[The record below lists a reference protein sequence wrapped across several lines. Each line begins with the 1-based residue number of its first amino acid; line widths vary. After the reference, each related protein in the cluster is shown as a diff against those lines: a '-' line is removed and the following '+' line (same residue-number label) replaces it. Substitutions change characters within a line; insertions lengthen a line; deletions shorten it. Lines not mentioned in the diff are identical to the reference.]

1 MTESSEVGALL
12 AAVTALRDRVDQ
24 AAFPLSVGGADEAR
38 SERRALL
45 AQLDD
50 YVIPRLVDIDAP
62 LLAVVGGSTGA
73 GKSTLVNSILARRVS
88 RSGVLRPTTRSCV
101 LVHHPDDERWF
112 TTPRI
117 LPNLNRISGH
127 EGEAGLE
134 DPSALRLVSV
144 DTLPPGVA
152 VLDAPDIDSVVA
164 ANRDLA
170 RQLLAAAD
178 LWVFVTTAARYAD
191 AVPWDLLRQSVER
204 GTSVSVVLDRV
215 PPGAE
220 REISAHLKD
229 MLVAEG
235 LRDAPVFTVTESAL
249 GSDGMLPDEQVAPLR
264 DWLARLGEDA
274 RARGVVVRRTLAGA
288 LDSMDRRVEG
298 LARASAEQVET
309 ASQLDDIVTS
319 AYGSALHEVSAGMS
333 DGRLLRGEVLARWQ
347 EFVGTGEFLK
357 QIEVGFGRLRDRI
370 TAAITGRPAPAT
382 ELGEALQSGV
392 AQLLVAHAE
401 GAGLEV
407 ARRWRAVPGSEDLLV
422 TQPAAQADST
432 ESGRSRVPAVAPEI
446 GAASPDLPDRAETL
460 VREWQS
466 DILDLVRSEGK
477 DRRTTARV
485 LSMGVNAVGV
495 VLMLVVFSHTMGT
508 LGGAEVGIAGG
519 SAVLAQ
525 RLLEAVFGDQAV
537 RTLAA
542 KARAQLLERTRALYD
557 EEADRLRG
565 LVARAN
571 VRPEQAAELDDVAR
585 DLRAAR

>member
-24 AAFPLSVGGADEAR
+24 AAFPLSVGGVDEAR

-432 ESGRSRVPAVAPEI
+432 EPGRSRVPAVAPEI
-446 GAASPDLPDRAETL
+446 GAVSPDLPERAETL

-542 KARAQLLERTRALYD
+542 KARAQLLERTQALYD
-557 EEADRLRG
+557 EEADRLRE

-571 VRPEQAAELDDVAR
+571 VRPEQAAELDEAAR

>member
-164 ANRDLA
+164 ANRNLA

-432 ESGRSRVPAVAPEI
+432 EPGRSRVPAVAPEI
-446 GAASPDLPDRAETL
+446 GAVSPDLPERAETL

-542 KARAQLLERTRALYD
+542 KARAQLLERTQALYD
-557 EEADRLRG
+557 EEADRLRE

-571 VRPEQAAELDDVAR
+571 VRPEQAAELDEAAR

>member
-557 EEADRLRG
+557 EEADRLRE

>member
-557 EEADRLRG
+557 EEADRLRE

-571 VRPEQAAELDDVAR
+571 VRPEQTAELDDVAR

>member
-117 LPNLNRISGH
+117 RPNLNRISGH
-127 EGEAGLE
+127 EVEAGLE

-477 DRRTTARV
+477 GRRTTARV

-557 EEADRLRG
+557 EEADRLRE